1 MNETLKI
8 LWIPGL
14 GANEIMF
21 VPLIRELNIL
31 YKNNIINNFIK
42 FYDIEPYRVHSLEEY
57 VNILINKNFHL
68 LKQQYDVVI
77 ACSLGGMVLQ
87 ILLERRIIHAKKYI
101 LLSTAFEGDSLTILS
116 KIIAKIM
123 YNIPVFLRKSLQRL
137 TAFLYRFFRFYLK
150 HVEHLSKMFYD
161 FPTNVFF
168 EAPNWIYCWKG
179 IDKRILFNK
188 NIFVIHGTSD
198 PLISFKKLSKI
209 RKPNLIF
216 LKGNHILF
224 SMYPRTLAQKIKNF
238 LEN

>member
-1 MNETLKI
+1 MNKSLKI

-14 GANEIMF
+14 GANEIIF
-21 VPLIRELNIL
+21 IPLMRELNIL

-42 FYDIEPYRVHSLEEY
+42 FYDSEPYTVHSLEEY
-57 VNILINKNFHL
+57 VNLLINKNFHL
-68 LKQQYDVVI
+68 LKPQYDVVI

-87 ILLERRIIHAKKYI
+87 ILLENRVIHAKKYI
-101 LLSTAFEGDSLTILS
+101 LLSTAYEGDNLMILS
-116 KIIAKIM
+116 KIIAKMM

-150 HVEHLSKMFYD
+150 HVKHLSQMFYD

-179 IDKRILFNK
+179 IDKKILFNK
-188 NIFVIHGTSD
+188 NIYVIHGTSD

-224 SMYPRTLAQKIKNF
+224 ILYPRKLALKIKNF
-238 LEN
+238 LDN